1 VSLFVQVLQVL
12 PIVLW
17 KKLPRGLIDPFSPEV
32 QRIIRLKN
40 LISQR
45 AILPGNP
52 VIQCPVLLDNLVHQ
66 CPKTLGSLILQHL
79 ISLVNLL
86 VLNLRWLQKQ
96 IQAKTALL
104 TLSPTHKAPLVLLL
118 LTEAHAAGLL
128 KTEIVIVN
136 YNKYLPDYFYKTN
149 ING

>member
-1 VSLFVQVLQVL
+1 MSLFVQVLQVL

-17 KKLPRGLIDPFSPEV
+17 KKLPRGLIDPFNPEV
-32 QRIIRLKN
+32 QRMIRLKN
-40 LISQR
+40 LILQR
-45 AILPGNP
+45 AIFQGNP
-52 VIQCPVLLDNLVHQ
+52 VI
-66 CPKTLGSLILQHL
+66 
-79 ISLVNLL
+79 
-86 VLNLRWLQKQ
+86 Q

-104 TLSPTHKAPLVLLL
+104 TLSPILKAPLVQLL

-149 ING
+149 INGEK